1 MIFVAAVLFTGG
13 CADKQAATAVP
24 DMTPESI
31 AENAPAETPD
41 ATEAAAE
48 TPDAEGAVTA
58 DEAKALPRFVDLGA
72 TGCVPCKMM
81 EPVLAELQ
89 RDYGEQVQVEFIDIT
104 KDSAAAETYKIRSI
118 PTQIYFSAD
127 GLELARHEGFIPK
140 EDVLAKFAELGF
152 DLGTGG
158 VTSGTGGV
166 N

>member
-1 MIFVAAVLFTGG
+1 MLALAAMLAIASG

-24 DMTPESI
+24 DMTPDDT
-31 AENAPAETPD
+31 AVNVPADAPDAVNAPAETPD
-41 ATEAAAE
+41 AENA
-48 TPDAEGAVTA
+48 PA
-58 DEAKALPRFVDLGA
+58 DEANALPRFVDLGA

-81 EPVLAELQ
+81 EPVLADLQ
-89 RDYGEQVQVEFIDIT
+89 RDYGDRLQVEFIDIT

-140 EDVLAKFAELGF
+140 EDVLAKFAELGI

-158 VTSGTGGV
+158 VTSGTGGAD
-166 N
+166 